1 MQTYF
6 QAITFLFAATPER
19 VSDNGRGMMYADL
32 RGQGICT
39 GHRRALGIASLRRNH
54 TVDRYFE
61 GLRMQLRSHP
71 MMNYRGH
78 PNWPPRQWNW
88 MSGADKTESAVG
100 EAGTL
105 EQAQLSRILADT
117 LFLTI
122 STSRGNRFTGQ
133 LKFDDDGFAL
143 KVLSLLHE
151 HFGKTIK
158 DIAEIEI
165 A

>member
-1 MQTYF
+1 
-6 QAITFLFAATPER
+6 
-19 VSDNGRGMMYADL
+19 
-32 RGQGICT
+32 
-39 GHRRALGIASLRRNH
+39 
-54 TVDRYFE
+54 
-61 GLRMQLRSHP
+61 

-105 EQAQLSRILADT
+105 EQAQLSRILEDT

-133 LKFDDDGFAL
+133 LKFDDDRFAL
-143 KVLSLLHE
+143 KVLSFLHE

>member
-1 MQTYF
+1 
-6 QAITFLFAATPER
+6 
-19 VSDNGRGMMYADL
+19 
-32 RGQGICT
+32 
-39 GHRRALGIASLRRNH
+39 
-54 TVDRYFE
+54 
-61 GLRMQLRSHP
+61 

-133 LKFDDDGFAL
+133 LKLDNEPFASRIF
-143 KVLSLLHE
+143 SLLHSRIG
-151 HFGKTIK
+151 HTIK
-158 DIAEIEI
+158 DIAETDIV
-165 A
+165 